1 MVLLSFSFTVG
12 DYLFFKLAEE
22 LRIIILRRKSFD
34 YVLCSPCMYSM
45 FGDTSVALLEL
56 ICVLEPGL
64 VQTKTVE
71 NVVMQIQDSFMT

>member
-1 MVLLSFSFTVG
+1 MFS
-12 DYLFFKLAEE
+12 
-22 LRIIILRRKSFD
+22 
-34 YVLCSPCMYSM
+34 MYSM

-71 NVVMQIQDSFMT
+71 NVVMQIQDSFMA